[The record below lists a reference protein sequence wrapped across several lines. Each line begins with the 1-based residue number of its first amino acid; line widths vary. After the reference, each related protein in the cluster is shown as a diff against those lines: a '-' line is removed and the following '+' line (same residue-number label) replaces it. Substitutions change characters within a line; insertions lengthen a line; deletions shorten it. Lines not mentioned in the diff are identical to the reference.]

1 MEITTAERN
10 TILAADNKMGAY
22 PALQEYAA
30 MYRNELVN
38 NVLPFWLQ
46 HSKDEKNGGFYTCL
60 DREGKVFDTDK
71 FMWLQG
77 REVWCFSYMYH
88 HVAPEKEWLEMALH
102 GAAFMEKYG
111 RDAAGNWY
119 FSLTAEGKPLV
130 QPYNIFS
137 DCFAAMAFA
146 SLDKA
151 VPDDRYKE
159 LAVTTFNNILHRQ
172 HDWKG
177 VYNKAYPGTRALKGF
192 SLPMILCNLSLEL
205 EHLLGTQKVN
215 ELAPAVIHEVMEVF
229 YQPQHGL
236 ILENVH
242 PDGSFSDSFEGRLI
256 NPGHTIEAMWFIM
269 DLGNRFK
276 DEVLVKKA
284 CDIMLHTL
292 EYGWDK
298 EFGGIFYFMDLL
310 GHPPQ
315 QLEWDQKLWWV
326 HVEALVA
333 LAKGYAFTGDE
344 RCLHWFHKVHQYAW
358 THFKDR
364 EYGEW
369 FGYLNRRGEVLL
381 QLKGGKWKG
390 CFHVPRALYQVWKTL
405 EGK

>member
-1 MEITTAERN
+1 MTAADRNESLTAEKEV
-10 TILAADNKMGAY
+10 LKGESL
-22 PALQEYAA
+22 LQSYAT
-30 MYRNELVN
+30 MYRNELLN
-38 NVLPFWLQ
+38 SVLPFWLQ
-46 HSKDEKNGGFYTCL
+46 HSKDEKNGGYFTCL
-60 DREGKVFDTDK
+60 TREGKVFDTDK

-77 REVWCFSYMYH
+77 REVWCFSYMYNNIAKSD
-88 HVAPEKEWLEMALH
+88 VWLQMALH
-102 GAAFMEKYG
+102 GAEFMEKHG
-111 RDAAGNWY
+111 RDAEGNWY
-119 FSLTAEGKPLV
+119 FSLTAAGKPLV

-151 VPDDRYKE
+151 QPTDRYKE
-159 LAVTTFNNILHRQ
+159 IAVNTFENILRRQ
-172 HDWKG
+172 HNWKG
-177 VYNKAYPGTRALKGF
+177 TYNKAYPGTRALKGF

-205 EHLLGTQKVN
+205 EHLLGASRVDEFVPT
-215 ELAPAVIHEVMEVF
+215 VIHEVMDVF
-229 YQPQHGL
+229 YQPAYGL

-242 PDGSFSDSFEGRLI
+242 PDGSFSDSFEGRLL

-269 DLGNRFK
+269 DLGRRLN
-276 DEVLVKKA
+276 DEALIKKA
-284 CDIMLHTL
+284 VDIMLHTL

-298 EFGGIFYFMDLL
+298 QFGGILYFMDLL

-333 LAKGYAFTGDE
+333 LAKGYTYTGDE
-344 RCLHWFHKVHQYAW
+344 RCAQWFKKVHDYTWQ
-358 THFKDR
+358 HFRDPQ
-364 EYGEW
+364 YGEW

-381 QLKGGKWKG
+381 NLKGGKWKG

-405 EGK
+405 E